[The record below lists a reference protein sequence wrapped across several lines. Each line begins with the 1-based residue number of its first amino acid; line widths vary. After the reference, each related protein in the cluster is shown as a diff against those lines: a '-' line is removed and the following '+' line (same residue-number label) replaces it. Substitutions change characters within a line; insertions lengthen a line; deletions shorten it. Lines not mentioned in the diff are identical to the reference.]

1 MSTNEM
7 TKVGNNI
14 ITSLMA
20 ARRQRCVS

>member
-7 TKVGNNI
+7 TKVGNEI

-20 ARRQRCVS
+20 ARRQRRVS